1 MATPPRHNQA
11 QRGAKDTL
19 WPFEAYLLTMSGLEA
34 FVYLILGVGAF
45 LGISVFIASEIQR
58 KQGKTDAQINSRDNN
73 QGFVL
78 IVVVG
83 FVIYFVALM
92 IKGE

>member
-1 MATPPRHNQA
+1 
-11 QRGAKDTL
+11 
-19 WPFEAYLLTMSGLEA
+19 MSGLEA